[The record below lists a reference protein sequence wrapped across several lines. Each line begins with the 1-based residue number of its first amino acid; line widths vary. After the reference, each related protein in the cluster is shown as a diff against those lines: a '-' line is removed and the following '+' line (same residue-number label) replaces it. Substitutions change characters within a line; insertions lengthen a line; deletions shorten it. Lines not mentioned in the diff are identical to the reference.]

1 MEDEQIISLYLQRD
15 ERAIRETEGKYGKS
29 LLLLSKRIVSDE
41 EDSKECVNDTYLRAW
56 NAIPPTV
63 PTHFSAYLSRIVRSV
78 SIDRFRAKKSQRRSA
93 NEYTQSLDELNECIA
108 GHETPQDAL
117 EIKHLTQVISDYLR
131 SLPKEQR
138 QVFLCRYYF
147 LDPIKRIAQNF
158 HISEAKTKSM
168 LYRLRLGLKEHLEQ
182 EGYFL

>member
-41 EDSKECVNDTYLRAW
+41 EDGKECVNDTYLRAW

-63 PTHFSAYLSRIVRSV
+63 PTHFSAYLYRIVRSV

-93 NEYTQSLDELNECIA
+93 NEYTQSLDELSECIA